1 MSRIDVLRSLLL
13 QATKG
18 ATDGLRK
25 LPPVGRLEQKLR
37 ALAPFQAELDDAALT
52 AAVARVA
59 SVLAASVRADGAAL
73 CVDASFDDG
82 TRLSVRLFPLGF
94 VCAPFGPKE
103 LSLRVEPAELV
114 SDLRT
119 LEVCGALASAI
130 VHAIYRGLL
139 PAASSADAGALVS
152 RQDDTLVVDLRSVPA
167 LRRAL
172 GDRGR
177 ALALENIKPSALDVT
192 VGTLRVRSSL
202 EALEALRRR

>member
-1 MSRIDVLRSLLL
+1 
-13 QATKG
+13 
-18 ATDGLRK
+18 
-25 LPPVGRLEQKLR
+25 
-37 ALAPFQAELDDAALT
+37 
-52 AAVARVA
+52 
-59 SVLAASVRADGAAL
+59 
-73 CVDASFDDG
+73 
-82 TRLSVRLFPLGF
+82 
-94 VCAPFGPKE
+94 
-103 LSLRVEPAELV
+103 
-114 SDLRT
+114 
-119 LEVCGALASAI
+119 
-130 VHAIYRGLL
+130 L

>member
-82 TRLSVRLFPLGF
+82 TLSNTSAIKAISRSMTRLVILYMLFVWPL
-94 VCAPFGPKE
+94 P
-103 LSLRVEPAELV
+103 PARYLKYFFYLIAHCFQV
-114 SDLRT
+114 IIAD
-119 LEVCGALASAI
+119 VCGA
-130 VHAIYRGLL
+130 RN
-139 PAASSADAGALVS
+139 
-152 RQDDTLVVDLRSVPA
+152 T
-167 LRRAL
+167 
-172 GDRGR
+172 
-177 ALALENIKPSALDVT
+177 
-192 VGTLRVRSSL
+192 
-202 EALEALRRR
+202 